1 LPHDPLATVPEPFT
15 NLDGGALRGAN
26 AGIDG
31 AMRCER
37 AGPPARAGPSFAA
50 VYAAVYL
57 PALALLL
64 LLPASEEARDFGG
77 RVARQFPVAVVLGD
91 GPGDDRIGVRSL
103 AALAVAPARAR
114 PRSFLLPATEVVIDT
129 GDVHRAEVL
138 EEHGD
143 WQLIAFHYANTRTS
157 TSVYRAYRDRVEPVS
172 HRVTSHLGEPV
183 LAVLLLLPAAIVA
196 VVLRRVLRRMRR

>member
-1 LPHDPLATVPEPFT
+1 
-15 NLDGGALRGAN
+15 
-26 AGIDG
+26 
-31 AMRCER
+31 MRCER
-37 AGPPARAGPSFAA
+37 AGPPARAGPSFAD

-57 PALALLL
+57 PALALL

-114 PRSFLLPATEVVIDT
+114 PRSFLLPA
-129 GDVHRAEVL
+129 
-138 EEHGD
+138 
-143 WQLIAFHYANTRTS
+143 
-157 TSVYRAYRDRVEPVS
+157 
-172 HRVTSHLGEPV
+172 
-183 LAVLLLLPAAIVA
+183 AIVA